1 MIYNQDREKTPKSK
15 RGMATMQSLIDS
27 AEKVFYSKGYV
38 NTTIRDIV
46 SEAGVALGTFYIY
59 FDNKREIYDYL
70 LSQYSHLIRYN
81 ISLEIQKQK
90 PKNRIEE
97 ERIGL
102 RTYLQIVKENK
113 CIYNIIWES
122 LFIDKEAFMNYYVK
136 FSENYYHRLEE
147 GKTKNTV
154 RDYDSRVMAFF
165 LMGVSNF
172 IGLNWVLFNDS
183 SSEELDR
190 ITDQVVNM
198 LSNGLFI

>member
-1 MIYNQDREKTPKSK
+1 
-15 RGMATMQSLIDS
+15 
-27 AEKVFYSKGYV
+27 
-38 NTTIRDIV
+38 
-46 SEAGVALGTFYIY
+46 
-59 FDNKREIYDYL
+59 
-70 LSQYSHLIRYN
+70 
-81 ISLEIQKQK
+81 
-90 PKNRIEE
+90 
-97 ERIGL
+97 
-102 RTYLQIVKENK
+102 
-113 CIYNIIWES
+113 
-122 LFIDKEAFMNYYVK
+122 MNYYVK